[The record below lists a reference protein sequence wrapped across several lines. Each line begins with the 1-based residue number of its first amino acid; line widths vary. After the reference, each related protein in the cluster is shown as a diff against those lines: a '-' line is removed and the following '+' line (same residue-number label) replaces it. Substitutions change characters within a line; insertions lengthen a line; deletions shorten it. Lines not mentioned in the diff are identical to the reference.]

1 MKYYL
6 IQITTD
12 TEGTEARAITPYE
25 SKMTATAQFHTELG
39 YAMNNPNV
47 SKALI
52 QVINEAGEI
61 IKRGPFTRPVETP
74 VEPVSEPVEE
84 A

>member
-25 SKMTATAQFHTELG
+25 SEMAAKAQFHTELG

-52 QVINEAGEI
+52 QVINDLGKI
-61 IKRGPFTRPVETP
+61 VKTGPFIRPVETPVETP
-74 VEPVSEPVEE
+74 VEPVEE